1 MNKAANLLTEFLLK
15 HNIINKEEKDIYNY
29 GFISGIELLFCLII
43 NLLIAM
49 IRNYW
54 VELAIVLAVF
64 IPLRSYV
71 GGIHMKSYFSC
82 LICTTCVINIII
94 DVSKM
99 VQIQFLHVIFSF
111 LICVT
116 LIAINGC
123 QSDIN
128 SRYEVLYYRKQSY
141 MSLLVC
147 ALFWLFFSFIGKEEF
162 ANIILIT
169 VYVVAGSNVSEALT
183 KFKLYFRK

>member
-1 MNKAANLLTEFLLK
+1 MIQYTTLPFFLILQNTSK
-15 HNIINKEEKDIYNY
+15 YK
-29 GFISGIELLFCLII
+29 G
-43 NLLIAM
+43 
-49 IRNYW
+49 
-54 VELAIVLAVF
+54 
-64 IPLRSYV
+64 LRSYINLWKSIV
-71 GGIHMKSYFSC
+71 RKSYFSC